1 MGKKIVTKNNTQ
13 LTKNKCVQTNR
24 NTTKFPCNQKEIM
37 DKTDL
42 SLYEFFQMFPDEESA
57 RKYFELKR
65 WNGKIVCPHC
75 SSDNIHEC
83 KDHSPIPYR
92 CRKCRK
98 FFSVRFGTILE
109 ESKLPLH
116 KWLFCMYL
124 MRVNRK
130 GISSVQVG
138 KILGV
143 TQKTAWFLC
152 QRIREVWMKTTK
164 NKLDGIVEIDETY
177 IGGLEK
183 NKKKS
188 QQRGWGRGPSGKLIV
203 VGGRSREGQ
212 VISCVVQ
219 DNKKDT
225 LHGFIN
231 ENIEKGSTVMTDTW
245 KSYNGLTNFT
255 HHKINHSVREFVRD
269 IVHTN
274 GIESF
279 WAILKRGYYGIYHYM
294 SKKHLNRYV
303 HEYSFRYN
311 TSKGN
316 VLDFLGKTIEM
327 MDGKK
332 LMYCDLIK

>member
-1 MGKKIVTKNNTQ
+1 MTYLEFIE
-13 LTKNKCVQTNR
+13 
-24 NTTKFPCNQKEIM
+24 KFP
-37 DKTDL
+37 D
-42 SLYEFFQMFPDEESA
+42 DESVA
-57 RKYFELKR
+57 KYLIEKRFE
-65 WNGKIVCPHC
+65 GKIVCPFCGKTEKVYHAHYNC
-75 SSDNIHEC
+75 RNAYCNNC
-83 KDHSPIPYR
+83 KME
-92 CRKCRK
+92 
-98 FFSVRFGTILE
+98 FSIFKGTIFE
-109 ESKLPLH
+109 ETRMPLRHWLYAINMVCLSK
-116 KWLFCMYL
+116 
-124 MRVNRK
+124 K
-130 GISSVQVG
+130 GISAMQL
-138 KILGV
+138 KRELGV
-143 TQKTAWFLC
+143 SYKTAW
-152 QRIREVWMKTTK
+152 RMMHKIRGAMAKREVGETFEA
-164 NKLDGIVEIDETY
+164 IVEIDETY
-177 IGGLEK
+177 VGGLEK

-212 VISCVVQ
+212 VISSVVQ
-219 DNKKDT
+219 DNKKET

-255 HHKINHSVREFVRD
+255 HHKINHSVREFVRG

-294 SKKHLNRYV
+294 SEKHLNRYV

-327 MDGKK
+327 MDGKR
-332 LMYCDLIK
+332 LRYCDLKK